1 MKKTALLLGLL
12 VSSTSFSALANDY
25 DPEDVIK
32 YRQDVMGTI
41 KHHNNAIKAILKG
54 KVPFDGHLDSHMKSL
69 EAMLGDV
76 GSLFPEGSDF
86 GETNAKDAVWDKP
99 EKFNEAVNKAQ
110 QAFTDF
116 KLLVET
122 GDKKASA
129 KGFKV
134 FGKAACGNCH
144 KTFKK
149 KDD

>member
-25 DPEDVIK
+25 EAEDIIK

-41 KHHNNAIKAILKG
+41 KHHNNAIKATIKG
-54 KVPFDGHLDSHMKSL
+54 KVPFDDQLDSHMKSL

-76 GSLFPEGSDF
+76 ASLFPEGSDF
-86 GETNAKDAVWDKP
+86 GETNAKDAVWDQP
-99 EKFNEAVNKAQ
+99 EKFDKAAKKAQ

-116 KLLVET
+116 KLVVDK

-134 FGKAACGNCH
+134 FGKAACGSCH